1 MKKILIFM
9 LSLTTLLALSPVTFA
24 DDHAQQATMEGSF
37 TTVMVSA
44 PNIGRYIASMKR
56 DSAPFESMGATAAG
70 YCITMSGQ
78 DYPGQMRIWTG
89 FSNVTAAMVGA
100 TKYNPSTTENY
111 ISKLREVKHSTTW
124 KPLKPFKLAPGYE
137 RVQSVKVAPENVPAF
152 VAAMSNLEK
161 ALQEG
166 GHPSFTNGVFL
177 PIGGGTHD
185 INTLMLRSIT
195 PTPELHGAMFDE
207 YFAGTASWAEAYLSV
222 GKLIMSLES
231 DNFEICEQIYSAS

>member
-1 MKKILIFM
+1 MKKIATFI
-9 LSLTTLLALSPVTFA
+9 LSLSIPLALTPIAFA
-24 DDHAQQATMEGSF
+24 DDHAQEATMEGSF
-37 TTVMVSA
+37 TTVMMSA
-44 PNIGRYIASMKR
+44 PDIGRYIASLKK
-56 DSAPFESMGATAAG
+56 DSSPFEAMGATAAG
-70 YCITMSGQ
+70 YCVTMSGQ
-78 DYPGQMRIWTG
+78 DYPGQMRVWTG
-89 FSNVTAAMVGA
+89 FASVQAAMVGA
-100 TKYNPSTTENY
+100 TNYNPSTTKNY

-137 RVQSVKVAPENVPAF
+137 RVQSVKVAPEHVPAF

-185 INTLMLRSIT
+185 VNILMLRSIT

-207 YFAGTASWAEAYLSV
+207 YFAGTASWADDYAAV
-222 GKLIMSLES
+222 GQHIVSLES

>member
-1 MKKILIFM
+1 MKKIAALI
-9 LSLTTLLALSPVTFA
+9 LSLTIPLALSPTAFA
-24 DDHAQQATMEGSF
+24 DDHGQEATMEGSF

-44 PNIGRYIASMKR
+44 PNIGRYIASMKK
-56 DSAPFESMGATAAG
+56 DSTPFEVMGATASG

-78 DYPGQMRIWTG
+78 DYPGQMRVWTS
-89 FSNVTAAMVGA
+89 FSSVQAAMVGA
-100 TKYNPSTTENY
+100 TKYNPSTAQNY

-207 YFAGTASWAEAYLSV
+207 YFAGTASWADDYTAV
-222 GKLIMSLES
+222 GQLMMSLES